1 MPWSVQKRLIKF
13 QVQSKTALVWHAEN
27 MDVTQLNQE
36 EPNAPHPSQLY
47 QVPTEDGS
55 PVWQRTF
62 NTALKAPEKPYHPVV
77 YVQPALAGYYLLPN
91 QQMTPA
97 AHGDCVMTVVP
108 QQTSTPVSNLY
119 NPLSVQAQ
127 PFTPHH
133 QTVQQQQ
140 QPPTEMSATNT
151 EPTSAIIIS
160 GGPES
165 NMTSPPVC
173 SSFNSGI
180 SPQAPPFTPHRRI
193 LQQQPQT
200 DMSAASTE
208 STASNVSVEKL
219 ASASEAT
226 NLYYSGLSP
235 QAQPF
240 TPYQFMHQPV
250 MSAASTQPAS
260 SNVSGGSESE
270 KPVAKDIAAEE
281 ASPRS
286 SDENSPAA
294 LVKKFFIL
302 AQKYD
307 TQLSEKDD
315 IIRKLLVEK
324 GELEQSLL
332 EVQSSLCLMQL
343 KEAEK
348 IKERARMA
356 EACLRKNEKTG
367 WEIVTKVLRAME
379 CICCFETRPKV
390 KVYQC
395 TAGHLICEMCRNGL
409 QDPMCPACT
418 SKYTVDIR
426 NLLAEELALNL
437 NLHG

>member
-1 MPWSVQKRLIKF
+1 
-13 QVQSKTALVWHAEN
+13 
-27 MDVTQLNQE
+27 
-36 EPNAPHPSQLY
+36 
-47 QVPTEDGS
+47 
-55 PVWQRTF
+55 
-62 NTALKAPEKPYHPVV
+62 
-77 YVQPALAGYYLLPN
+77 
-91 QQMTPA
+91 MTPA

-165 NMTSPPVC
+165 NMTSPPVY
-173 SSFNSGI
+173 SSYNSGI
-180 SPQAPPFTPHRRI
+180 SPQAPPFTPQRQI
-193 LQQQPQT
+193 LQRQPQT
-200 DMSAASTE
+200 DTSAASTE
-208 STASNVSVEKL
+208 STASTVSGEKL
-219 ASASEAT
+219 ASASEMVK
-226 NLYYSGLSP
+226 LYNYGLSP

-240 TPYQFMHQPV
+240 TPHQPV
-250 MSAASTQPAS
+250 ISAAITQPAS
-260 SNVSGGSESE
+260 SNACGGPKSE

-286 SDENSPAA
+286 SDENYPAA

-324 GELEQSLL
+324 
-332 EVQSSLCLMQL
+332 V
-343 KEAEK
+343 
-348 IKERARMA
+348 
-356 EACLRKNEKTG
+356 
-367 WEIVTKVLRAME
+367 
-379 CICCFETRPKV
+379 
-390 KVYQC
+390 
-395 TAGHLICEMCRNGL
+395 
-409 QDPMCPACT
+409 
-418 SKYTVDIR
+418 
-426 NLLAEELALNL
+426 
-437 NLHG
+437 